1 MIIDLSSK
9 NLTKK
14 QELYYRIMLGKYGV
28 LYITSKPGIAKSAI
42 GKRIAEKMGYEYMDI
57 RLTLID
63 ETDVGLYP
71 KVSEEDGIDVLD
83 HIVPKWAVRANKKPT
98 IIHFEELNRA
108 SQSVRN
114 AALQILLER
123 SIGVDFKFNDN
134 VLMMASGN
142 LGEEDNTDVEEFD
155 SALNNRLIHV
165 KHSLSLVD
173 WLDDFAHYH
182 VHPSITSFIKSH
194 PDYFYKTSGEDLAY
208 ATPRSWTM
216 LSEFIIQNFGKEST
230 PEVFID
236 FVREVAHSY
245 VGPSSIKFIKFL
257 ENSMYLKIDDIINR
271 WDEVSETVSGF
282 NRDRKSELIQT
293 LKDIDITKLKEEQLL
308 NISNFLKIIG
318 DDERVGYLLY
328 LVDDGIDIS
337 KEKIKRFML
346 IFEEDLSK
354 IWRLSKSS
362 ITS

>member
-1 MIIDLSSK
+1 MLLDLSSYK
-9 NLTKK
+9 LTKR
-14 QELYYRIMLGKYGV
+14 QEIYFRMMYGKYGV
-28 LYITSKPGIAKSAI
+28 LYLTSKPGIAKSAI
-42 GKRIAEKMGYEYMDI
+42 GKRIAEKTNHDYMDI

-71 KVSEEDGIDVLD
+71 KVSTVDGVDVLD
-83 HIVPKWAVRANKKPT
+83 HVVPKWAIEANKRPT

-108 SQSVRN
+108 SQAVRN

-123 SIGVDFKFNDN
+123 AIGTDFKFNDN

-142 LGEEDNTDVEEFD
+142 LGDEDNTDVEEFD

-165 KHSLSLVD
+165 KHSLSLSE
-173 WLDDFAHYH
+173 WLEDFAFEN
-182 VHPSITSFIKSH
+182 VHSSITSFLKSH
-194 PDYFYKTSGEDLAY
+194 PDYFYKTSGEDSSY

-216 LSEFIIQNFGKEST
+216 LSEFIIKNFGMESK
-230 PEVFID
+230 PED
-236 FVREVAHSY
+236 FVDMVREIAHSY
-245 VGPSSIKFIKFL
+245 VGPSANKYIKFL

-271 WDEVSETVSGF
+271 WDEVSEIVSGF

-293 LKDIDITKLKEEQLL
+293 LKDIDITKLKDEQLL

-318 DDERVGYLLY
+318 DDERVGYLLH

-346 IFEEDLSK
+346 HFEDDLSK
-354 IWRLSKSS
+354 ILRLGKSS
-362 ITS
+362 VNT